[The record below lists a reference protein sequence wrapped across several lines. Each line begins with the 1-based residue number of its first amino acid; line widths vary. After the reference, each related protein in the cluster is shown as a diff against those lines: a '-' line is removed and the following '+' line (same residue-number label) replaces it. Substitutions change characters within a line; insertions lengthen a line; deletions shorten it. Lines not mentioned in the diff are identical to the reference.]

1 MSEQLSP
8 EEKRV
13 AAVANLTV
21 VMRNALIR
29 TDDGSVTFSG
39 SPSMIDS
46 LNILGIGYN
55 KNPNNTNNIKTY
67 TGVMLESGD
76 MGFSISKEAAKA
88 LSEAGV
94 RTTALDRYLPKQPA
108 ASIDGVSSTLQKSNE
123 VDATGIS

>member
-46 LNILGIGYN
+46 LNILGIEYN
-55 KNPNNTNNIKTY
+55 KNPNNTNNTQC
-67 TGVMLESGD
+67 
-76 MGFSISKEAAKA
+76 A
-88 LSEAGV
+88 
-94 RTTALDRYLPKQPA
+94 
-108 ASIDGVSSTLQKSNE
+108 TLFKFNQRLNKLL
-123 VDATGIS
+123 